1 MLEQKVIPDVK
12 LTPRALE
19 NLVKQAEAGITEELR
34 KVDLSDLED
43 ANEVILRFPMTLEV
57 VYTVG
62 EIRSAL
68 EHVQYG
74 RPRLGRRH

>member
-74 RPRLGRRH
+74 RPNLGPRH